1 MMDTVRSSARAGS
14 RLLLLTGVPGVGKT
28 TVIRRVAGLLAGQRV
43 VGFYTEELRVAGQ
56 RQGFLLIGFGGQQG
70 LIAHV
75 DFPKHHRVG
84 KYGVDVSALDRLAE
98 ATLAPDPATAVFL
111 VDEIGKMECLSPRF
125 VAAVRKV
132 LASDNTVVATVSQ
145 GGGGFMAEVRQRQDS
160 LLWEVTRR
168 NRDQLPTRVMV
179 WLKDPRGGGIGDQ
192 DAEH

>member
-1 MMDTVRSSARAGS
+1 MDTIRSSPEPRS
-14 RLLLLTGVPGVGKT
+14 RLLSLTGVPGVGKT

-43 VGFYTEELRVAGQ
+43 AGCYTEELRVGGQ
-56 RQGFLLIGFGGQQG
+56 RQGFRLIGFDGQQG

-75 DFPKHHRVG
+75 DFPTRHRVG

-125 VAAVRKV
+125 VAAMRKV

-145 GGGGFMAEVRQRQDS
+145 KGGGFMAEIRRREHS
-160 LLWEVTRR
+160 PLWEVTRR
-168 NRDQLPTRVMV
+168 NRDQLPARVLA
-179 WLKDPRGGGIGDQ
+179 WLKDPRGGGIRDQ

>member
-1 MMDTVRSSARAGS
+1 MDTVRSSAQARS

-43 VGFYTEELRVAGQ
+43 AGFYTEELRVGGQ
-56 RQGFLLIGFGGQQG
+56 RQGFRLIGFDGQQG

-75 DFPKHHRVG
+75 DFPKRHRVG

-125 VAAVRKV
+125 VATMRKV

-145 GGGGFMAEVRQRQDS
+145 KWAGFMAEIRRREDS
-160 LLWEVTRR
+160 PLWEVTRR
-168 NRDQLPTRVMV
+168 NRDRLPARVMA
-179 WLKDPRGGGIGDQ
+179 WLKDPRGGGIRDQ

>member
-1 MMDTVRSSARAGS
+1 MDTVRPSARAGS

-43 VGFYTEELRVAGQ
+43 AGFYTEELRVAGQ
-56 RQGFLLIGFGGQQG
+56 RQGFRLIGFDGQQG

-75 DFPKHHRVG
+75 DIPKHHRVG

-125 VAAVRKV
+125 VAAMRKV

-168 NRDQLPTRVMV
+168 NRGHLPARVTA
-179 WLKDPRGGGIGDQ
+179 WLKESRGGGIGDQ